1 MARPKSKDPR
11 TETIAARVTPVTKA
25 RIAERAHAAGM
36 KISEFIVHR
45 ALGEKPRHYV
55 KPQPQPKRA
64 PGIPSATAVSVGVER
79 QTVADEIAEARLD
92 DPTAR
97 EAFITR
103 RAQQLHGQGKT
114 MPVAR
119 SLASQEWATRGT
131 RSA

>member
-11 TETIAARVTPVTKA
+11 TETIGARVTPVTKA

-36 KISEFIVHR
+36 KVSEFIVHR

-55 KPQPQPKRA
+55 KPEPVPRRA
-64 PGIPSATAVSVGVER
+64 P
-79 QTVADEIAEARLD
+79 AEAAAAILIEREEVRAEVAEAQLD
-92 DPTAR
+92 DPAAR
-97 EAFITR
+97 EAFIAR

-131 RSA
+131 KSA